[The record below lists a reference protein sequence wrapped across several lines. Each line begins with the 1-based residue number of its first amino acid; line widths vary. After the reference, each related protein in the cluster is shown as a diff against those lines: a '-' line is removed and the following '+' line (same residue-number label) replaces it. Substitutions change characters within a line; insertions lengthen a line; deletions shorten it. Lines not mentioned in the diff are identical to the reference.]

1 MGQLGNKIIIT
12 AALSGNLIIRWG
24 KATGSPFVESGRNAN
39 PSTLIF
45 PYNDTYVIPNIAPVV
60 WTIQLWRS
68 DNGITL
74 DQLLTEWSQDA
85 SKGTVTERI
94 TYQYKVGRGWD
105 NTTPVATGPEVWEDP
120 DDQDVVLVDERLD
133 GFTKDQLIIH
143 EAGYG
148 NHLDAAYDLLAGGG
162 IELLAGKTFDQDVS
176 WFITVSNI
184 IEVTLPSDSSGGAMF
199 AGVEVVSANRDFFVS
214 SEDNLYNKLVIA
226 NWSGSVGV
234 ITFPDLALIPDD
246 THVTFNTHGGSQ
258 KYLKLQFDAGDTVR
272 FLNQLVNVI
281 NVAKCQKISLY
292 FHSGVC
298 YVLDEPSNAIRRG
311 AVLSDYDATRDAD
324 TGAFVYADEATGVL
338 SNTNY
343 PGLYA
348 FVAQLAGDAVC
359 VLGTGVGQ
367 WSYDSGG
374 GVFPNKRK
382 YGIEV
387 GTLTFRVPHLSGVT
401 AKHGSTPGVYE
412 ADAVGAHSLTYD
424 YKQGKSD
431 DNESGVTGEYLRKA
445 GAAGGTNYGNTS
457 ITYNIQ
463 TGIENKVKAYLQK
476 PFIYL

>member
-1 MGQLGNKIIIT
+1 MAQIGINIVIT
-12 AALSGNLIIRWG
+12 GLTGKLIIRW
-24 KATGSPFVESGRNAN
+24 KKPPSPAEVGRNAN
-39 PSTLIF
+39 PSTITF
-45 PYNDTYVIPNIAPVV
+45 PVDQIYVIPNLAPVV
-60 WTIQLWRS
+60 YTVELWRS
-68 DNGITL
+68 DDGIAL
-74 DQLLTEWSQDA
+74 DQLIKAWSIDA
-85 SKGTVTERI
+85 STSSEATI
-94 TYQYKVGRGWD
+94 TNFQYKVGRGFT
-105 NTTPVATGPEVWEDP
+105 NVTEGTGPQVWADPENED
-120 DDQDVVLVDERLD
+120 VALTDERLN
-133 GFTKDQLIIH
+133 GFTKDQLMVH
-143 EAGYG
+143 QAGYG
-148 NHLDAAYDLLAGGG
+148 NLLDSEYNLLAGGG
-162 IELLAGKTFDQDVS
+162 IELLDGKTFDQDVA
-176 WFITVSNI
+176 WFITVA
-184 IEVTLPSDSSGGAMF
+184 ETVAVPLPGDPSTAAMF
-199 AGVEVVSANRDFFVS
+199 AGVEVVTANRDFFVS

-226 NWSGSVGV
+226 NWAGSVGT
-234 ITFPDLALIPDD
+234 ITFPDLSLIPDD
-246 THVTFNTHGGSQ
+246 THITFNTHGGSQ

-281 NVAKCQKISLY
+281 YVAKCQKISLY

-298 YVLDEPSNAIRRG
+298 YVLDEPTNSLRRG
-311 AVLSDYDATRDAD
+311 TVLSDYDATRDAD
-324 TGAFVYADEATGVL
+324 TGAFINADEATGVL
-338 SNTNY
+338 SNTDY

-348 FVAQLAGDAVC
+348 FAAQLAGDAVC
-359 VLGTGVGQ
+359 ALGIGVGQ

-401 AKHGSTPGVYE
+401 AKHGNTPGVYE

-445 GAAGGTNYGNTS
+445 GAAGGSNYGNTS

-463 TGIENKVKAYLQK
+463 TGVENKVKAYLQK